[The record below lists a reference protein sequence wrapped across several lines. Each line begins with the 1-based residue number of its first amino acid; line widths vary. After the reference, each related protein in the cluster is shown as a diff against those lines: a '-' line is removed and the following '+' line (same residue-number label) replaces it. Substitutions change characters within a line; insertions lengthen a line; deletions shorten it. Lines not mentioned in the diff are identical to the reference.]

1 VSIQAIAAV
10 LDLTDKPATPI
21 LRLVLISLANHA
33 NADGLC
39 WPSHGRICDETGL
52 SRSTVIRSIKEL
64 DSGRFIARETKGGAG
79 PRDTALYR
87 VLPYVLNPVDNL
99 SKKDFRVTPLGRLRV
114 SRPPNKG
121 VTADTQN
128 LNPSGLEPTRAR
140 AHARDEPAPMP
151 DPKELANRIA
161 DVRSRIGRPSRGPA

>member
-99 SKKDFRVTPLGRLRV
+99 SKKGSRLTPLGRLRV

-128 LNPSGLEPTRAR
+128 LNPSGLEPRVRAR
-140 AHARDEPAPMP
+140 AREEPPPMP
-151 DPKELANRIA
+151 DPDELAINIMEA
-161 DVRSRIGRPSRGPA
+161 KLHIGRPNRGPA

>member
-10 LDLTDKPATPI
+10 LEMADKPATPI

-64 DSGRFIARETKGGAG
+64 DTARFIVRETKGGEG
-79 PRDTALYR
+79 PRNTAIYR
-87 VLPYVLNPVDNL
+87 ILPYVLTPVDNVGI
-99 SKKDFRVTPLGRLRV
+99 KGVRQTPFRRLRV
-114 SRPPNKG
+114 SRTPNKG

-128 LNPSGLEPTRAR
+128 LNPSGLEPRAR
-140 AHARDEPAPMP
+140 ARAREEPPPMP
-151 DPKELANRIA
+151 DPDELAINIMEA
-161 DVRSRIGRPSRGPA
+161 KLHIGRPEKPA